1 MQTTKLTKKEIVTI
15 VDARIR
21 EAHVTREDFSELKGI
36 VKELGVRVNELG
48 GRVNELGGRVSELG
62 GKVGELAEAQK
73 RTENRIAELAEA
85 QKKTE
90 DTVAELAGEMKVLAV
105 GLDRN
110 REEVGGLSRSF
121 SYAFENETYRML
133 PAILKEK
140 YGIEIKEKFIRA
152 DIGGKEI
159 NIFGRAEK
167 EEKDIIIVGEAKL
180 RLDERREKKRGEK
193 DILEELEE
201 KVESVRE
208 EYKESEIIRILVT
221 HYATKGFLKKAKEKG
236 IIVIQSFEW

>member
-1 MQTTKLTKKEIVTI
+1 MQTTRLTKKEIVTI

-36 VKELGVRVNELG
+36 VKELGVRVG
-48 GRVNELGGRVSELG
+48 ELGGRVSELG
-62 GKVGELAEAQK
+62 VKVGELAEAQK

-85 QKKTE
+85 QKRTE
-90 DTVAELAGEMKVLAV
+90 VTVAELADEMKVLAR

-121 SYAFENETYRML
+121 SYAFENETYRVL
-133 PAILKEK
+133 PAVLKTK

-159 NIFGRAEK
+159 NIFAHAEK
-167 EEKDIIIVGEAKL
+167 EGEGVIIVGEAKL

-193 DILEELEE
+193 DVFEELEE

-208 EYKESEIIRILVT
+208 EYREAEIIKVLVT

-236 IIVIQSFEW
+236 IIVVQSFEW

>member
-1 MQTTKLTKKEIVTI
+1 MQTTRLTKKEIVTI

-48 GRVNELGGRVSELG
+48 GRVCELG

-73 RTENRIAELAEA
+73 RTENRVAELAEA
-85 QKKTE
+85 QKNTE
-90 DTVAELAGEMKVLAV
+90 VRVAELAEEMKVLAV

-121 SYAFENETYRML
+121 SYAFENEAYRVL
-133 PAILKEK
+133 PAVLKAK
-140 YGIEIKEKFIRA
+140 YGIEIKEKIIRA

-159 NIFGRAEK
+159 NIFAHAEK
-167 EEKDIIIVGEAKL
+167 EGERIIIVGEAKL
-180 RLDERREKKRGEK
+180 RLDERREKRKGEK
-193 DILEELEE
+193 DIFEELEE
-201 KVESVRE
+201 KVKSVLE
-208 EYKESEIIRILVT
+208 EYRGTEIIRVLVT

-236 IIVIQSFEW
+236 IIVIQSFE

>member
-15 VDARIR
+15 LDARIR

-36 VKELGVRVNELG
+36 VKEMGVRVN
-48 GRVNELGGRVSELG
+48 ELG

-73 RTENRIAELAEA
+73 RTENRVAELAEA
-85 QKKTE
+85 QKTTE
-90 DTVAELAGEMKVLAV
+90 VRVAELAGEMKVLAV

-121 SYAFENETYRML
+121 SYAFENETYRVL
-133 PAILKEK
+133 PAVLKAK
-140 YGIEIKEKFIRA
+140 YGIEIKEKIIRA

-159 NIFGRAEK
+159 NIFAHAEK
-167 EEKDIIIVGEAKL
+167 EGKNIIIVGEAKL
-180 RLDERREKKRGEK
+180 RLDERREKRRGEK

-201 KVESVRE
+201 KVKSVLE
-208 EYKESEIIRILVT
+208 EYRGTEIIRVLVT

>member
-1 MQTTKLTKKEIVTI
+1 MQTTRLTKKEIVTI

-48 GRVNELGGRVSELG
+48 GKL
-62 GKVGELAEAQK
+62 GELAEAQK
-73 RTENRIAELAEA
+73 RTENRVTELAEA

-90 DTVAELAGEMKVLAV
+90 FRVAELADAQKKTETKVAELADEMKVLAV

-121 SYAFENETYRML
+121 SYAFENETYRVL
-133 PAILKEK
+133 PAVLKEK

-159 NIFGRAEK
+159 NIFGRAGK
-167 EEKDIIIVGEAKL
+167 EGKNIIIVGEAKL
-180 RLDERREKKRGEK
+180 RLDERREKRKGEK
-193 DILEELEE
+193 DIFEELED
-201 KVESVRE
+201 KVKSVLE
-208 EYKESEIIRILVT
+208 EYRGTEIIRVLVT

>member
-15 VDARIR
+15 LDARIR

-36 VKELGVRVNELG
+36 VKEMGVRVN
-48 GRVNELGGRVSELG
+48 ELG

-73 RTENRIAELAEA
+73 RTENRVAELAEA
-85 QKKTE
+85 QKTTE
-90 DTVAELAGEMKVLAV
+90 VRVAELAGEMKVLAV

-121 SYAFENETYRML
+121 SYAFENETYRVL
-133 PAILKEK
+133 PAVLKAK
-140 YGIEIKEKFIRA
+140 YGIEIKEKIIRA

-159 NIFGRAEK
+159 NIFAHAEK
-167 EEKDIIIVGEAKL
+167 EGKNIIIVGEAKL
-180 RLDERREKKRGEK
+180 RLDERREKRRGEK

-201 KVESVRE
+201 KVKSVLE
-208 EYKESEIIRILVT
+208 EYRGTEIIRVLVT
-221 HYATKGFLKKAKEKG
+221 HYATKGFL
-236 IIVIQSFEW
+236 

>member
-1 MQTTKLTKKEIVTI
+1 MQTTRLTKKEIVTI

-36 VKELGVRVNELG
+36 VKELGVRVG
-48 GRVNELGGRVSELG
+48 ELGGRVSELG
-62 GKVGELAEAQK
+62 VKVGELAEAQK

-85 QKKTE
+85 QKRTE
-90 DTVAELAGEMKVLAV
+90 VTVAELADEMKVLAR

-121 SYAFENETYRML
+121 SYAFENEAYRVL
-133 PAILKEK
+133 PAVLKTK

-159 NIFGRAEK
+159 NIFAHAEK
-167 EEKDIIIVGEAKL
+167 EGEGVIIVGEAKL

-193 DILEELEE
+193 DVFEELEE

-208 EYKESEIIRILVT
+208 EYREAEIIKVLVT

-236 IIVIQSFEW
+236 IIVVQSFEW